1 MDHILNELSLTGQF
15 QSVDDFVRE
24 GALPLADVL
33 ADIAKFGGSLLYKK
47 SDFYQCN
54 ALPNMTFFDLVIA
67 GTPARTNDSLR
78 KLKSKLALLMNEP
91 HWDLNPQQDEK
102 AIYLMVDN
110 SGKEIDVSG
119 TSVAEALVRKACLVS
134 FAKSAFV
141 QTPINV
147 KEKTENTYYNVEN
160 VWQSGQVCDI
170 LQKAGLL
177 SIEDYIIGKYSGK
190 LDFSRIDA
198 KNGFSLIDSSNLSIF
213 ESGFRKFNE
222 LPWSRI
228 PMDDALDYKE
238 FHYNANTK
246 RFFHKEIW
254 NKGVRKFRITQEIR
268 CFGYVEGGT
277 FYVLRFDLDH
287 ILSDLG

>member
-1 MDHILNELSLTGQF
+1 MDHILNELSLAGQF

-33 ADIAKFGGSLLYKK
+33 ADIAKFGGTLLYKK
-47 SDFYQCN
+47 SDFYLCN
-54 ALPNMTFFDLVIA
+54 ALPNMTFYDLVIA

-91 HWDLNPQQDEK
+91 HWDLNPQQDEE
-102 AIYLMVDN
+102 AIYIMVDN

-119 TSVAEALVRKACLVS
+119 TSIAEALVRKACLVS

-141 QTPINV
+141 QTPIKV
-147 KEKTENTYYNVEN
+147 KEKSENSYSDVEN
-160 VWQSGQVCDI
+160 VWWSGQVCDV
-170 LQKAGLL
+170 LQKAGVL
-177 SIEDYIIGKYSGK
+177 SVEDYMIGKYSGK
-190 LDFSRIDA
+190 LDFSSIDD
-198 KNGFSLIDSSNLSIF
+198 KNGFCLINSSNISAF

-222 LPWSRI
+222 LPWSQI
-228 PMDDALDYKE
+228 PMDNALDYKE
-238 FHYNANTK
+238 FHCNANTK

-277 FYVLRFDLDH
+277 FYVLRFDLGH

>member
-1 MDHILNELSLTGQF
+1 MDHILNELSLVGQF

-33 ADIAKFGGSLLYKK
+33 ADIAKFGGTLLYKK

-67 GTPARTNDSLR
+67 GAPARTNDSLR

-91 HWDLNPQQDEK
+91 HWDLNPKQDEE
-102 AIYLMVDN
+102 AIYVMVDN

-119 TSVAEALVRKACLVS
+119 TSIAEALIRKACLVS
-134 FAKSAFV
+134 FSKSAFV
-141 QTPINV
+141 QTPIKV
-147 KEKTENTYYNVEN
+147 KEKSKNAYSDVEN
-160 VWQSGQVCDI
+160 VWRSGQVCDV
-170 LQKAGLL
+170 LQKAGVL
-177 SIEDYIIGKYSGK
+177 SIEDYMIGKYSGK
-190 LDFSRIDA
+190 LDFSSIDD
-198 KNGFSLIDSSNLSIF
+198 KNGFCLINSSNISVF

-222 LPWSRI
+222 LPGSQI

-238 FHYNANTK
+238 FHCNANTK
-246 RFFHKEIW
+246 RFFHKEMW
-254 NKGVRKFRITQEIR
+254 GKGIRKFRITQEIR
-268 CFGYVEGGT
+268 CLGYVEDST

-287 ILSDLG
+287 KLSDLG